1 MLLFNVKGGMNMNN
15 MMNQMNSM
23 NNMNMK
29 NEGGDMNNPFA
40 MMMNQMQVI
49 YKLYLQGAVSGD
61 LMKPCLMLIHQ
72 PTQLIQH
79 TSFSG
84 VLTTFET

>member
-1 MLLFNVKGGMNMNN
+1 MNN
-15 MMNQMNSM
+15 MMNQMNNM

-49 YKLYLQGAVSGD
+49 FKLYLQGAVSGN
-61 LMKPCLMLIHQ
+61 LIVCRYGSIN
-72 PTQLIQH
+72 PPNSSNT
-79 TSFSG
+79 
-84 VLTTFET
+84 